1 VSRFVISAD
10 NRWNAAVDVTQ
21 MRRVLARFTIPQRL
35 LLLALPAYAAVFGVL
50 LAWERPGLGLS
61 QGFYVPVILVAAATG
76 PALGAFSGVVAL
88 FLYELAIH
96 EESGLAWS
104 HFTQAPALTRL
115 ASLVAAGALAGFLAR
130 RSRLM
135 LAQSFHVLEDLID
148 IASARIE
155 QAGDDVAPAPSEAR
169 R

>member
-1 VSRFVISAD
+1 LS
-10 NRWNAAVDVTQ
+10 
-21 MRRVLARFTIPQRL
+21 IPQRL
-35 LLLALPAYAAVFGVL
+35 LLLAIPAYAAVFAAIV
-50 LAWERPGLGLS
+50 AWGRPGLGIS

-76 PALGAFSGVVAL
+76 PAVGALSGVVAL

-96 EESGLAWS
+96 QHSGLAWGDFM
-104 HFTQAPALTRL
+104 HAPSLTRL
-115 ASLVAAGALAGFLAR
+115 MSYVAAGALTGFLAR

-155 QAGDDVAPAPSEAR
+155 QPRDDAAPAASEAR
-169 R
+169 G